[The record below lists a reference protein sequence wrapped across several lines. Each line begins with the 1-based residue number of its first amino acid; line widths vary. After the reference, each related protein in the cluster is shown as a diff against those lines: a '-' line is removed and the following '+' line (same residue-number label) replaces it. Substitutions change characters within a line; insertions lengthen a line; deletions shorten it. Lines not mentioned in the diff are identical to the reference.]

1 VSAFDGTSR
10 HTFGSEVILG
20 FVVGARAG
28 RPVTVRLYPLQ
39 AEHQLPIIVD
49 LAVFGVAYAVW
60 LGAGLPDRGLAVLPV
75 LGVTAL
81 AHAIQLALFV
91 KVRFDDAGITIVR
104 PWSRRRFD
112 WAQVAGLVVTRRHTT
127 TPGPDPY
134 QLRLV
139 LAGHEPPYGRYLTEG
154 ERERYAR
161 GAPVVMRTNA
171 MPGDPV
177 FRGSQGGR
185 AVACQERVLAELE
198 WHGLPR
204 PAPRPMEFR
213 IRGQDPEQADLAIAA
228 DFIRQRD
235 AARNA
240 QDDELA

>member
-1 VSAFDGTSR
+1 
-10 HTFGSEVILG
+10 
-20 FVVGARAG
+20 VVGARAG